1 VSNALLARFHLSS
14 EALARWG
21 ILRGLLFIGISGGLI
36 FLPLRR
42 LQISNANLEATVSA
56 RTSALMKS
64 EQHFRSLFDNMLHG
78 FAYCKMIFDEQDRPV
93 DFVYL
98 EVNQAYGELTGL
110 MDVVGRK
117 ASEVNPWITES
128 RPELLES
135 YGRVASTG
143 KPEKFEL
150 DLTPLGKWFSV
161 SAYSLEEG
169 FFVTVFDNIIAHK
182 QAEQALRASE
192 ERFRQLIEGAPEG
205 IYVQTD
211 DLIRY
216 VNAAAVAMFGAE
228 TQDQILGRCY
238 LHHID
243 PGQRAIVRER
253 ARILQNG
260 RESVPLLEERFSRLD
275 GTQFDVEVTATRT
288 TFEGRDGGVVFF
300 RDITERKRAEQEMR
314 LLEQQL
320 RQVQKMEAIGR
331 LAGGVAHDFN
341 NLLMVIN
348 TYAELLEARL
358 PDDDKFRRNTQ
369 EILKA
374 AKRAAQLTGQLL
386 AFSRNQVLAPTVL
399 DLNTVVAESA
409 KMLKRLIGEDIEMV
423 IHAEKSLW
431 PIKADPD
438 QIFQVLMNLCVNAR
452 DAMPRGGKLT
462 VASENVTF
470 RETSP
475 DRPTFLAAG
484 DYVGLSVADNG
495 VGISQDVQEKLFEPF
510 FTTKPVGSGTG
521 LGLATVYGIVKQSG
535 GYVLVDSKLGEGARF
550 TIYLPRVEAT
560 VTEATNASAERV
572 QGGTETVLVAE
583 DEETLRGAVCEFL
596 SRLGYRVLEADSG
609 PQALSIAREQ
619 SIDLLITDVVM
630 PRMSGRNLSQIM
642 RGFRPQLRTIYMSG
656 YMDDAILRHGISEQ
670 GTAFL
675 QKPFGMATLARKVRE
690 VIGLTKD

>member
-1 VSNALLARFHLSS
+1 MRQKLRFFLSKPVFFGILYCAIALLWIVVSDVLLARFHLSS

-21 ILRGLLFIGISGGLI
+21 IFRGLVFIGVSGGLI

-42 LQISNANLEATVSA
+42 LQISNASLETTVSA

-78 FAYCKMIFDEQDRPV
+78 FAYCWMIFDEQDRPV

-98 EVNQAYGELTGL
+98 EVNQAYGKLTGL
-110 MDVVGRK
+110 TEVVGRR

-128 RPELLES
+128 RPELLEI

-143 KPEKFEL
+143 QPEKFEL
-150 DLTPLGKWFSV
+150 DLALLGKWFSV
-161 SAYSLEEG
+161 SAYSLEKG

-192 ERFRQLIEGAPEG
+192 ARFRQLIEGAPEG

-216 VNAAAVAMFGAE
+216 VNPGAVTMFGAE

-238 LHHID
+238 LDHID
-243 PGQRAIVRER
+243 PGQHAIVRER
-253 ARILQNG
+253 ARMLQNG

-300 RDITERKRAEQEMR
+300 RDITYRKRAEQEMR

-320 RQVQKMEAIGR
+320 RQVQRMEAIGR

-341 NLLMVIN
+341 NILMVIN

-374 AKRAAQLTGQLL
+374 ANRAAQLTGQLL
-386 AFSRNQVLAPTVL
+386 AFSRHQILAPTVL
-399 DLNTVVAESA
+399 DLNTVVDESA
-409 KMLKRLIGEDIEMV
+409 KMLKRLIGEDVEMV

-462 VASENVTF
+462 VVTENVTVS
-470 RETSP
+470 ETSP
-475 DRPTFLAAG
+475 GRPTYLDAG
-484 DYVGLSVADNG
+484 DYVVLSVADNG
-495 VGISQDVQEKLFEPF
+495 IGISEDVQEKIFEPF

-521 LGLATVYGIVKQSG
+521 LGLSTVYGIVKQSG
-535 GYVLVDSKLGEGARF
+535 GYLLVDSKLEEGARF
-550 TIYLPRVEAT
+550 TIYLPGWRQRLLKQRMQLPSAYR
-560 VTEATNASAERV
+560 AERKRCWW
-572 QGGTETVLVAE
+572 
-583 DEETLRGAVCEFL
+583 LRMKKLFAVRFV
-596 SRLGYRVLEADSG
+596 SS
-609 PQALSIAREQ
+609 
-619 SIDLLITDVVM
+619 
-630 PRMSGRNLSQIM
+630 
-642 RGFRPQLRTIYMSG
+642 
-656 YMDDAILRHGISEQ
+656 
-670 GTAFL
+670 
-675 QKPFGMATLARKVRE
+675 
-690 VIGLTKD
+690 